1 MTKKSASTGLKRYAM
16 PAWWPIS
23 VKEHIWA
30 PRSSPGPHSLERSMP
45 LLIVLRDVLKLAE
58 SAREAKYILKSGAV
72 KVDGVVRK
80 DYRFPVGLM
89 DVIEIEKENLVFRLL
104 PRPGKFLDLV
114 PIPEHEKYFKLCR
127 IENKRTVKGGHI
139 QLNLHDGSN
148 VLIRISDPKN
158 PVEDVYKTFDV
169 VKISLPDRKI
179 LEHYTFEPGGLALV
193 TSGRKIGR
201 IGKIVEVKGGPM
213 REYKIVTLEDGNEK
227 FDVGYLTVFVIGKDS
242 PALTLG

>member
-1 MTKKSASTGLKRYAM
+1 MTKKSASKGLKRYAM

-23 VKEHIWA
+23 VKEHVWA
-30 PRSSPGPHSLERSMP
+30 PRPSPGPHSLEKSMP

-58 SAREAKYILKSGAV
+58 TAREVKYILKSGAV
-72 KVDGVVRK
+72 KVDGIVRK

-89 DVIEIEKENLVFRLL
+89 DVIEIEKENLTFRLL
-104 PRPGKFLDLV
+104 PKPGRMLDFV

-127 IENKRTVKGGHI
+127 IENKTTVRGGHI

-148 VLIRISDPKN
+148 VLIRVSNPRS

-179 LEHYTFEPGGLALV
+179 IEHYPFEPGNLALV
-193 TSGRKIGR
+193 IGGKKVGKV
-201 IGKIVEVKGGPM
+201 GKIVEVRGGPM
-213 REYKIVTLEDGNEK
+213 RRHKTVTLEQGSER
-227 FDVGYLTVFVIGKDS
+227 FDVGYLTVFVIGRDA
-242 PALTLG
+242 PAITLR